1 MQYGVNVSP
10 IKGSS
15 EKDSRKTGKN
25 VCFLYFVSFMFY
37 L

>member
-15 EKDSRKTGKN
+15 EKFLWKKL
-25 VCFLYFVSFMFY
+25 CFLYFVSFMFY